1 MPNSLDPIY
10 IKSLFDKFSTEFNFE
25 ESAQVW
31 TEQSL
36 IFKKFWQEK
45 IINQSSELTQADTDI
60 LIRMIDSRARGHQS
74 SDHSIARVYIYQGTW
89 ELLFK
94 HLREKENIRSILD
107 KIFHTE
113 NNQELISLIDELL
126 LANEGNGNGINGKNA
141 NALNALLFLNNPDKF
156 ISSVSLAHRG
166 QIMKVF
172 GLGNMDAY
180 VTTGEKII
188 YSNKVIQ
195 EGFKDL
201 YGIDTVPRALSVFL
215 YSPWGPYTAPVKSL
229 WYSEGDRRE
238 EGSESRIKISELV
251 LERLS
256 PQENKPRNKV
266 KRSIVFDLERNIIQA
281 REQSFQ
287 GFKAEQLVIEEE
299 KQALEKAGRA
309 DLAEQVRQVS
319 EENSAEGYDVLSFTT
334 AGEEKHIEVKSTL
347 GGVNHNQFHISRN
360 ELDVSI
366 EDPNYYLY
374 IVYDMNGEPEIKY
387 LRNPDLKDPE
397 LFDLEP
403 LQYLVKYRAK
413 NETQK

>member
-1 MPNSLDPIY
+1 MPNLPDPNY
-10 IKSLFDKFSTEFNFE
+10 IKSLFDTFSTEFNFE

-36 IFKKFWQEK
+36 VFKKFWQEK
-45 IINQSSELTQADTDI
+45 IIDQSSELTQGDTDR
-60 LIRMIDSRARGHQS
+60 LIRMIDSRARGHQAG
-74 SDHSIARVYIYQGTW
+74 DHSIARVYIYQGTW
-89 ELLFK
+89 ELLFQ
-94 HLREKENIRSILD
+94 HLREKENIRSTLD

-141 NALNALLFLNNPDKF
+141 NAINALLFLNNPEKF

-172 GLGNMDAY
+172 GLGNIDAY
-180 VTTGEKII
+180 VTTGEKIV

-195 EGFKDL
+195 EGFRDI
-201 YGIDTVPRALSVFL
+201 YGISTVPRAISVFL
-215 YSPWGPYTAPVKSL
+215 YSPWGPYTAPVKPL
-229 WYSEGDRRE
+229 WYSEGGKIAE
-238 EGSESRIKISELV
+238 ENEGRIKISELV
-251 LERLS
+251 LEKLS
-256 PQENKPRNKV
+256 PQESKPRNRI

-287 GFKAEQLVIEEE
+287 GFKAEQLVIDEE

-309 DLAEQVRQVS
+309 DLAELVRQVS
-319 EENSAEGYDVLSFTT
+319 EENSAAGYDILSFTPT
-334 AGEEKHIEVKSTL
+334 GEEKHIEVKSTL
-347 GGVNHNQFHISRN
+347 SGVNHSQFHISRN
-360 ELDVSI
+360 ELETSL

-374 IVYDMNGEPEIKY
+374 IVYSMENKPEIKY
-387 LRNPDLKDPE
+387 LHKPELKDPE

-403 LQYLVKYRAK
+403 LQYLVKYKARK
-413 NETQK
+413 